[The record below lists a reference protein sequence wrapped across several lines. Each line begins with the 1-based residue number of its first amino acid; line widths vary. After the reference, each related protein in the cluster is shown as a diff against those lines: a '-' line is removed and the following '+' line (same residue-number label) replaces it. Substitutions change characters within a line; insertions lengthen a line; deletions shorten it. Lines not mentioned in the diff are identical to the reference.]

1 MLTFNWS
8 SPKNQVNFGG
18 GLASSA
24 MHSTATSA
32 WSAILT
38 LYSCGALMS
47 AILIWTVVG
56 GTMNQKIFNVVIISK
71 QELILKSISN
81 IVKAWMCCI
90 LPATVTSTLAEDAMA
105 LLLASTADTWH
116 CHFPLSLSWALLMAI
131 AQVDVP

>member
-71 QELILKSISN
+71 QELIKKYIKHCKSVNVLYFTGNCYIDISRRCDG
-81 IVKAWMCCI
+81 IVISVHCWY
-90 LPATVTSTLAEDAMA
+90 LA
-105 LLLASTADTWH
+105 L
-116 CHFPLSLSWALLMAI
+116 PLSVVTVLSFIDGYSAGG
-131 AQVDVP
+131 

>member
-1 MLTFNWS
+1 MLKAKWFLLAMLTFNWS

-56 GTMNQKIFNVVIISK
+56 GTMNQKKCIVVITSKKEFTLYISHM
-71 QELILKSISN
+71 
-81 IVKAWMCCI
+81 VKA
-90 LPATVTSTLAEDAMA
+90 
-105 LLLASTADTWH
+105 
-116 CHFPLSLSWALLMAI
+116 
-131 AQVDVP
+131 